1 MARVSNRNSQEVSAA
16 LQGILM
22 AVCEIWDV
30 RGRLD
35 HPIDYAENPE
45 KTANPKYTEA
55 DLQAMVDVMEYATN
69 KDKTEQRFF
78 VTGVNCD
85 PTTARDEMM
94 ISKAQW
100 NDRSEIVCYHGFQS
114 FKSGEVTP
122 EQAHEVGV
130 RLAERMWGNRFQV
143 IVATHLNT
151 DCLHNH
157 FVVNSVSFTDG
168 KHYHDNKANLRLL
181 RQRSDELCR
190 EYALSVIEHP
200 SGKKKP
206 YALYQAEK
214 KGMPTRDNVT
224 RQAVDEAIS
233 KSFTLKDFDRIM
245 AEMGYR
251 VSFDPNR
258 KYWTVIGKGWK
269 RPKRLYKL
277 GEEYTKERIMERI
290 TENSYAVKSSR
301 FTEPQRTVK
310 VFRVKGSLKGA
321 KKIGGLR
328 GLYLHYCYKL
338 GILPKNKK
346 QNYARLHYLLKDDL
360 MKMEAISQETRL
372 LCRNRIDT
380 VEQLLLYKG
389 SLETEKTDLLQKRK
403 ELYSKSRK
411 TGGEE
416 KEAIRSQLSDL
427 SKRLS
432 VIRKEVRLC
441 EGIEARN
448 AALKEK
454 LSTIRA
460 DEEQQRKELMTN
472 EHRRR
477 SGRANRQNE
486 LGRL

>member
-1 MARVSNRNSQEVSAA
+1 
-16 LQGILM
+16 M

-55 DLQAMVDVMEYATN
+55 DLQAMGDVMKYATN
-69 KDKTEQRFF
+69 GDKTEQQFF

-85 PTTARDEMM
+85 PATARDEMM
-94 ISKAQW
+94 IAKAQW
-100 NDRSEIVCYHGFQS
+100 NDQSEIVCYHGFQS
-114 FKSGEVTP
+114 FKAGEVTP

-130 RLAERMWGNRFQV
+130 KLAEKMWGDRFQV

-151 DCLHNH
+151 ECLHNH

-190 EYALSVIEHP
+190 EYSLSVIEHP
-200 SGKKKP
+200 SGRKKP

-214 KGMPTRDNVT
+214 NDMPTRDNVA
-224 RQAVDEAIS
+224 RQAVDEAVS
-233 KSFTLKDFDRIM
+233 KSFTLKDFDRQM
-245 AEMGYR
+245 AQMGYR

-258 KYWTVIGKGWK
+258 KYWTIIGRGWK

-277 GEEYTKERIMERI
+277 GEDYTNERIMERI
-290 TENSYAVKSSR
+290 KENSYAVKFSR
-301 FTEPQRTVK
+301 FAEPTKAVK
-310 VFRVKGSLKGA
+310 VIRVKGTLKDA

-328 GLYLHYCYKL
+328 GLYLHYCYRL
-338 GILPKNKK
+338 GILPKGRK

-380 VEQLLLYKG
+380 VEQLLSYKG
-389 SLETEKTDLLQKRK
+389 SLEMEMTDLLQKRK

-411 TGGEE
+411 ASGEE
-416 KEAIRSQLSDL
+416 KEAVRSELSDL

-441 EGIEARN
+441 EGVEARN
-448 AALKEK
+448 DTLKEK

-460 DEEQQRKELMTN
+460 DEQQQRKELMTN

-477 SGRANRQNE
+477 SGRTNRPNE
-486 LGRL
+486 LGGI

>member
-1 MARVSNRNSQEVSAA
+1 
-16 LQGILM
+16 M

-55 DLQAMVDVMEYATN
+55 DLQAMVDIMEYATN
-69 KDKTEQRFF
+69 KDKTEQRYF

-94 ISKAQW
+94 IAKAQW
-100 NDRSEIVCYHGFQS
+100 NDESEIVCYHGFQS
-114 FKSGEVTP
+114 FKHGEVTP
-122 EQAHEVGV
+122 QQAHEVGV
-130 RLAERMWGNRFQV
+130 KLAKKMWGDRFQV

-157 FVVNSVSFTDG
+157 FVVNSISFTDG

-190 EYALSVIEHP
+190 EYALSVIEQP

-214 KGMPTRDNVT
+214 NGMPTRDNVA
-224 RQAVDEAIS
+224 RQAVDEAVS

-277 GEEYTKERIMERI
+277 GENYTNEKIMERI
-290 TENSYAVKSSR
+290 TENSYAVKFSR
-301 FTEPQRTVK
+301 FAEPQRTVK
-310 VFRVKGSLKGA
+310 VFRVKGSLKAA

-346 QNYARLHYLLKDDL
+346 PNYARLHYLLKDDL
-360 MKMEAISQETRL
+360 MKMEAITQETRL

-380 VEQLLLYKG
+380 VEQLLSYKG

-441 EGIEARN
+441 EGIEARSDI
-448 AALKEK
+448 LQEK
-454 LSTIRA
+454 LQVIRA
-460 DEEQQRKELMTN
+460 EKQKQKRKELVKN
-472 EHRRR
+472 EYRR
-477 SGRANRQNE
+477 
-486 LGRL
+486 

>member
-1 MARVSNRNSQEVSAA
+1 
-16 LQGILM
+16 M

-69 KDKTEQRFF
+69 KDKTEQRYF

-94 ISKAQW
+94 IAKSQW
-100 NDRSEIVCYHGFQS
+100 NDESEIVCYHGFQS
-114 FKSGEVTP
+114 FKHGEVTP

-130 RLAERMWGNRFQV
+130 KLAKKMWGDRFQV

-157 FVVNSVSFTDG
+157 FVVNSISFTDG

-190 EYALSVIEHP
+190 EYALSVIEQP

-214 KGMPTRDNVT
+214 NGMPTRDNVA
-224 RQAVDEAIS
+224 RQAVDEAVS

-277 GEEYTKERIMERI
+277 GENYTNEKIMERI
-290 TENSYAVKSSR
+290 TENSYAVKFSR
-301 FTEPQRTVK
+301 FAEPQRTVK
-310 VFRVKGSLKGA
+310 VFRVKGSLKAA

-346 QNYARLHYLLKDDL
+346 PNYARLHYLLKDDL

-380 VEQLLLYKG
+380 VEQLLSYKG

-441 EGIEARN
+441 EGIEARSDI
-448 AALKEK
+448 LQEK
-454 LSTIRA
+454 LQVIRA
-460 DEEQQRKELMTN
+460 EKQKQKRKELVKN
-472 EHRRR
+472 EYRR
-477 SGRANRQNE
+477 
-486 LGRL
+486 